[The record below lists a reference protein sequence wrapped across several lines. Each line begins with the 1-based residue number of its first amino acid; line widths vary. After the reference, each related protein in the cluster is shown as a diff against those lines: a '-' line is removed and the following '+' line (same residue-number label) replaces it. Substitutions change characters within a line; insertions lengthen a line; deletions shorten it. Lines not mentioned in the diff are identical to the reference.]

1 MTWNFVNIS
10 NHSIS
15 DNITTNYVIHKLL
28 DYKTAIF
35 MAIRIRRDILEE
47 NVACGERGL
56 QNEAGTTLMLGRG

>member
-1 MTWNFVNIS
+1 
-10 NHSIS
+10 
-15 DNITTNYVIHKLL
+15 
-28 DYKTAIF
+28 